1 MSRSGSCV
9 CAPARVLEAAQIDCR
24 PDGVLVRT
32 KPQEVLAQRVVL
44 ALGPW
49 LSRALPEIA
58 TVLEVIRDFYQ
69 QNDRISF

>member
-1 MSRSGSCV
+1 
-9 CAPARVLEAAQIDCR
+9 
-24 PDGVLVRT
+24 LVRT

-58 TVLEVIRDFYQ
+58 TVLEVIRDFHQ